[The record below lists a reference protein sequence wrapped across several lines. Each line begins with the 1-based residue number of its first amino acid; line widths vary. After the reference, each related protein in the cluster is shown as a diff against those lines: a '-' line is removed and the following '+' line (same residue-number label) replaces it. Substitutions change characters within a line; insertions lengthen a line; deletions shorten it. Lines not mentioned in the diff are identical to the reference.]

1 MQKDVQLS
9 EDLFIQDLGTGFSYV
24 NFDRR
29 IEEVKN
35 PDTEEVIGAVTVAGS
50 QYRVPNPASYDR
62 IVNSVV
68 AEKFP
73 DGADQA
79 ALRKGVVDSENADFV
94 AFNAFVESIKQK
106 CRNEGIQ

>member
-9 EDLFIQDLGTGFSYV
+9 ENVFIQDLGTGFSYI

-29 IEEVKN
+29 IDDVTDLETGEVVGTV
-35 PDTEEVIGAVTVAGS
+35 PVAGS

-62 IVNSVV
+62 IIDAVV
-68 AEKFP
+68 RENFP

-79 ALRKGVVDSENADFV
+79 ALRKGIVDAENADFV
-94 AFNAFVESIKQK
+94 AFNSFVESIKQK
-106 CRNEGIQ
+106 CRNEGF